1 MHPLQNMLLSTIIVL
16 VGYLLY
22 QQQQMLNV
30 MVILQQQATSSDLV
44 KTALVPL
51 TEKITAIQNVTN
63 QLGKDAEERQKQKL
77 NKINNRIKLYQA
89 LTLVE
94 QANRSRA
101 NNNGEEAAQTL
112 QATKAPIWQSST
124 ELSNYTGR
132 LQALMSPID
141 QLSAA
146 WKNHD
151 TQTAPDA
158 IRQELETI
166 LGELNND
173 K

>member
-63 QLGKDAEERQKQKL
+63 QLGKDAEEQQKQKL
-77 NKINNRIKLYQA
+77 NKINNRIK
-89 LTLVE
+89 
-94 QANRSRA
+94 SRF
-101 NNNGEEAAQTL
+101 
-112 QATKAPIWQSST
+112 ST
-124 ELSNYTGR
+124 S
-132 LQALMSPID
+132 ID
-141 QLSAA
+141 VY
-146 WKNHD
+146 
-151 TQTAPDA
+151 
-158 IRQELETI
+158 
-166 LGELNND
+166 
-173 K
+173 